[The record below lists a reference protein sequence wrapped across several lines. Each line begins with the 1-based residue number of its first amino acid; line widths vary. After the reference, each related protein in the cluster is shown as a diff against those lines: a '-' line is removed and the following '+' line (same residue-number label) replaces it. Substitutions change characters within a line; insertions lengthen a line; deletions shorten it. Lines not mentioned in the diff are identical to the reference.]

1 MIILPDRNI
10 SRAKILMPMLPRE
23 WRTPSQAQPKNV
35 FGHENQFRFCATA
48 RYRGRI
54 VWRGWFD
61 DREDFDQFIWA
72 MVDGSIERD
81 HYVQRLPTPWWS
93 TDLGEG
99 LTYEF
104 VTTAFIVSGTSWS
117 VPADCTGVSGQSG
130 EFIDAIGGG
139 GSGGGTT
146 LNKTTGGGAGAWSQ
160 ITSLVLTPSGSVT
173 IQIGA
178 FGAGVSGAAGNPG
191 TDTWFNGANLAASSV
206 GAKAGGGGA
215 IAGSPPPAGAGGLA
229 SAGVGTTKNNGGSG
243 GTVTTA
249 VANGQSTG
257 GGGSGGSTGAGNNG
271 VAGGG
276 QGTGSA
282 GGSGDAGAGGAG
294 GAGVN
299 NANGPTGAG
308 GNGTEYDASHG
319 SGGGSGGLGTFS
331 GPIGAASSA
340 AGGNYGGASGGVSAR
355 STGSS
360 ATGAGRPG
368 LIVVAYVPFVGGARS
383 FGVIIH

>member
-10 SRAKILMPMLPRE
+10 ARAKILMPMLPRE

-61 DREDFDQFIWA
+61 DREDFDRFIWA

-104 VTTAFIVSGTSWS
+104 VTTVFIVSGTSWS

-130 EFIDAIGGG
+130 EFIDTIGGG
-139 GSGGGTT
+139 GSGCGAV
-146 LNKTTGGGAGAWSQ
+146 LNKASGGGAGAFSR
-160 ITSLVLTPSGSVT
+160 ITSLALTPSGSVT

-178 FGAGVSGAAGNPG
+178 FGAGSSGAGNPG
-191 TDTWFNGANLAASSV
+191 TDTWFNGSTLALSSV

-215 IAGSPPPAGAGGLA
+215 TGASPVGGAGGLA
-229 SAGVGTTKNNGGSG
+229 SAGVGTTKNNGGTG
-243 GTVTTA
+243 GNVPTA
-249 VANGQSTG
+249 GNGQGTG
-257 GGGSGGSTGAGNNG
+257 GGGAGGPTGAGNNSPDG
-271 VAGGG
+271 TG

-294 GAGVN
+294 GAGVA
-299 NANGPTGAG
+299 NANGPTGVG

-331 GPIGAASSA
+331 GPIGAASSG

-355 STGSS
+355 STGS
-360 ATGAGRPG
+360 ALTGAARPG
-368 LIVVAYVPFVGGARS
+368 LAVVAYVPFVGGARS